1 MLPRLLAVT
10 VIVVLASMVLTH
22 AQAEKR
28 QQGQGSRAI
37 VGGDG
42 FQGGSAMLLRL
53 QAVQH
58 DLQLSEQQ
66 KGLLADLFADLA
78 DQGRDMFS
86 NMHVL
91 GLQNLSDED
100 RQRRLKEFRT
110 KMETLGKQIDERA
123 ARILEP
129 QQRERLNQI
138 RLQSEGV
145 RAFERPEVADTLGLS
160 QAQREKIAK
169 IQQEWPFRPDQT
181 GLHTLQEL
189 PKEGGHEVLAEIREE
204 GEKVRQKEAKAKDDT
219 LAVLSLEQKEQWEKM
234 QGKKFEW

>member
-1 MLPRLLAVT
+1 MLTRLLAVT
-10 VIVVLASMVLTH
+10 VVVVLASMLLTQ

-28 QQGQGSRAI
+28 QQDQGSRDI
-37 VGGDG
+37 FGRDG
-42 FQGGSAMLLRL
+42 FQDGSAMLLRL
-53 QAVQH
+53 QVVQN
-58 DLQLSEQQ
+58 DLHLSDKQ
-66 KGLLADLFADLA
+66 KGMLADMFADLA

-100 RQRRLKEFRT
+100 RNRRLEEFRK

-123 ARILEP
+123 ALILEP

-145 RAFERPEVADTLGLS
+145 RAFERTDVADKLGLS

-169 IQQEWPFRPDQT
+169 IQQEWQFRPDQT
-181 GLHTLQEL
+181 WLHKLQEI

-204 GEKVRQKEAKAKDDT
+204 GEKFRQKEEKAKDDT

-234 QGKKFEW
+234 QGKKFAW